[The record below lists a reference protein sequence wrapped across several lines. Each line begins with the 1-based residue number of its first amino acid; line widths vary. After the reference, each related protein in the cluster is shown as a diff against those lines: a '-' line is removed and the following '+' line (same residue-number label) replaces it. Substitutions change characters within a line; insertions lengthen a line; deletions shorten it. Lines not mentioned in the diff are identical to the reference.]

1 MAGVVGRQGARKE
14 SASHGR
20 RVTRPECITG
30 FMKRFCRVASP
41 PGGVGAAGGGG
52 REGERIVL
60 NCSRRIKTEFAFRW
74 ESRRTRL
81 SWPRVSRVNGEAVDI

>member
-60 NCSRRIKTEFAFRW
+60 NCSRRIKTICIQMGKQEDASFVASGFTGKWR
-74 ESRRTRL
+74 
-81 SWPRVSRVNGEAVDI
+81 GG